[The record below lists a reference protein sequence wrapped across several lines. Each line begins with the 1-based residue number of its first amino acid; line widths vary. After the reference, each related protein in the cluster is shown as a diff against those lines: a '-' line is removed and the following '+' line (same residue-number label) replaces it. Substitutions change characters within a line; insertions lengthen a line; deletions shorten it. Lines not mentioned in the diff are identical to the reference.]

1 MDEFSAGGGVLGK
14 DPLKRNLTAS
24 GTEEGGIL
32 SEGIL
37 HGRHTPGYN
46 NNKKAMTLE
55 EAMGD
60 IKPLELS
67 PELTLIKEK
76 ELTGAKVIDG
86 KAIAK

>member
-1 MDEFSAGGGVLGK
+1 MDELASGVLGK
-14 DPLKRNLTAS
+14 DPLKRNSDAGP
-24 GTEEGGIL
+24 GTEDGGIL

-37 HGRHTPGYN
+37 QGRYN
-46 NNKKAMTLE
+46 SNSKKVMTLE
-55 EAMGD
+55 EAMGE

>member
-1 MDEFSAGGGVLGK
+1 MDEFAGGVLGK
-14 DPLKRNLTAS
+14 DHLKRNSTAGP

-37 HGRHTPGYN
+37 QGRYSSN
-46 NNKKAMTLE
+46 NGKKVMTLE
-55 EAMGD
+55 EVMGE

-67 PELTLIKEK
+67 PELTLMKNK

>member
-1 MDEFSAGGGVLGK
+1 MDEFSVGGGVLGK
-14 DPLKRNLTAS
+14 DPLKRNSIAS
-24 GTEEGGIL
+24 GTE
-32 SEGIL
+32 EGIL
-37 HGRHTPGYN
+37 HGRHTPGYS
-46 NNKKAMTLE
+46 NNKKVMTLE

-67 PELTLIKEK
+67 PELTLMKEK